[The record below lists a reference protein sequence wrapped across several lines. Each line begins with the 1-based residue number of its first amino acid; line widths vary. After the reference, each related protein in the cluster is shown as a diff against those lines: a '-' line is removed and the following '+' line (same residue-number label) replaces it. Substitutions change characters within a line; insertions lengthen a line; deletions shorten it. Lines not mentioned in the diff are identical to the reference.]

1 MLMCMELNQIDTIG
15 KIFLLKE
22 VISENK
28 FPFISSDV
36 VLTRLSKF

>member
-1 MLMCMELNQIDTIG
+1 MRVELNQIDAIG

-28 FPFISSDV
+28 FPFISSNLF
-36 VLTRLSKF
+36 LTRLSEF